1 MSAMITFVTM
11 TYTAVSAFA
20 LSSTSVNTLMN
31 PSKVRFAGARRV
43 LKDSKCLNSY
53 SSKRENLILDRRRS
67 MITSM
72 STLLTLSSSSPAEAL
87 SLFQNNSERKQLEL
101 CLVTIMRVQ
110 RWAED
115 VASRMYV
122 GTEWDVSAYLEAR
135 LGAKAILT
143 GRIGGGASKVVYE
156 LAPLKIKTC
165 LEDAVFYAGTS
176 VYKKKSEAEG
186 YRETILDALAS
197 IVEFDGL
204 ETTQDPSPRSS
215 LMISMFNLNK
225 GMYVLRMIQE
235 RLLPACKQITR
246 LYGEEK
252 FLSCERFM
260 LLNY

>member
-1 MSAMITFVTM
+1 MITFVTM
-11 TYTAVSAFA
+11 TYTTVSAFA
-20 LSSTSVNTLMN
+20 LSSSSMKAFMN
-31 PSKVRFAGARRV
+31 PSKTRFMDTRWM
-43 LKDSKCLNSY
+43 LKDSKCLNYY
-53 SSKRENLILDRRRS
+53 SCSNPERENLILDGRRS
-67 MITSM
+67 IITSIP
-72 STLLTLSSSSPAEAL
+72 TLLTLSSSSPAEAL

-101 CLVTIMRVQ
+101 CLVTIMRLQ
-110 RWAED
+110 RWADD
-115 VASRMYV
+115 VAARMYV
-122 GTEWDVSAYLEAR
+122 GTEWDVTAYLEAR

-176 VYKKKSEAEG
+176 VYKKKSEADG

-215 LMISMFNLNK
+215 LMISMFNANK
-225 GMYVLRMIQE
+225 GMYVFRMIQE